1 VEKRH
6 SPQLNLLAQSRALL
20 IVARAFDKKIFEN
33 ESVFPAVERSA
44 AADAT
49 HFRVNGR

>member
-1 VEKRH
+1 MLARWRR
-6 SPQLNLLAQSRALL
+6 NLPACLSVLP

-33 ESVFPAVERSA
+33 ERVFPAVERST

-49 HFRVNGR
+49 HFRINRR